1 METDILRPD
10 ELEDKLTALD
20 ENEMELFKFLLG
32 KPYGVI
38 LTAETDKLLGQMLD
52 SYGLA
57 DLQEDSKIIIPK
69 SIRDTFDKIW
79 SDEQILRW
87 RKRNWMYKCM
97 DAGRYLYGV
106 MTWDVLKKLFAL
118 WYPHAEM
125 DEIRELFES
134 TPSYYKWFAERD
146 GRLVLNGFE
155 KENYCDYLEK
165 EIQGDTPFYMPTRDQ
180 VEELYDKGCLLSL
193 EAHSKMQ
200 DFIAETYELD
210 PDNAGYKVHEL
221 YEMINSR
228 VRVNDAADL
237 FGASGEEGGKDF
249 AFPSDEA
256 KVRFIELYMEMSR
269 ECRVRDNRGHDYFE
283 MVSIMAEKNQKNESA
298 GRKAA
303 VKRVKIGRN
312 EPCPCGSGR
321 KYKNCCGRN

>member
-1 METDILRPD
+1 
-10 ELEDKLTALD
+10 
-20 ENEMELFKFLLG
+20 
-32 KPYGVI
+32 
-38 LTAETDKLLGQMLD
+38 
-52 SYGLA
+52 
-57 DLQEDSKIIIPK
+57 
-69 SIRDTFDKIW
+69 
-79 SDEQILRW
+79 
-87 RKRNWMYKCM
+87 MYKCM

-237 FGASGEEGGKDF
+237 FAASGEEGGKDF